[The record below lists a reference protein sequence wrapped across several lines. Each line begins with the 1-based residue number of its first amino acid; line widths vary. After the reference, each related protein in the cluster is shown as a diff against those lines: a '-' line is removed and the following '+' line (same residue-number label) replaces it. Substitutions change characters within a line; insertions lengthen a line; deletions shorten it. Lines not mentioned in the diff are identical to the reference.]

1 MSTSK
6 IQGNERMTMAHY
18 TQQWQITT
26 EAAHRAVEGAVQ
38 QAVKLGIKIN
48 VAVCDASGT
57 PMAFLRMNGAPLH
70 SISISEDKA
79 YTAASF
85 GLATSQWPQI
95 LSTHSDG
102 VRLGLPARPRFVQF
116 GGGLPMNVNGTL
128 VGGIGVSGGSE
139 QQDEE
144 CARLGLIAAEIE
156 T

>member
-1 MSTSK
+1 
-6 IQGNERMTMAHY
+6 MTMAHY
-18 TQQWQITT
+18 TEQWLITT
-26 EAAHRAVEGAVQ
+26 EAALRAAAGAVQ
-38 QAVKLGIKIN
+38 QALKLGIKIN
-48 VAVCDASGT
+48 AAVCDASGT

-85 GLATSQWPQI
+85 GVATSQWVQI

-116 GGGLPMNVNGTL
+116 GGGLPITINGKL

-144 CARLGLIAAEIE
+144 CARFGLIAAEIE

>member
-1 MSTSK
+1 
-6 IQGNERMTMAHY
+6 MTMAHY
-18 TQQWQITT
+18 TEQWQITT
-26 EAAHRAVEGAVQ
+26 EAALRAIEGAVQ

-57 PMAFLRMNGAPLH
+57 QMAFLRMNGAYLH
-70 SISISEDKA
+70 SITISEDKA

-85 GLATSQWPQI
+85 GLPTSQWAEI
-95 LSTHSDG
+95 LSDHSDG
-102 VRLGLPARPRFVQF
+102 VRLGLPARARFVQF
-116 GGGLPMNVNGTL
+116 GGGLPINVNGTL

-144 CARLGLIAAEIE
+144 CARFGLIAAEIE

>member
-1 MSTSK
+1 
-6 IQGNERMTMAHY
+6 MTMAHY
-18 TQQWQITT
+18 TEQWQITT
-26 EAAHRAVEGAVQ
+26 EAALRAVEGAVQ
-38 QAVKLGIKIN
+38 HAIQLGIKIN

-85 GLATSQWPQI
+85 GLPTSQWVQI
-95 LSTHSDG
+95 LSSHSEG
-102 VRLGLPARPRFVQF
+102 VRLGLPARSRFVQF
-116 GGGLPMNVNGTL
+116 GGGLPINVNGTL

-144 CARLGLIAAEIE
+144 CARFGLIAAEIE

>member
-1 MSTSK
+1 
-6 IQGNERMTMAHY
+6 MTMAHY
-18 TQQWQITT
+18 TEQWQITT
-26 EAAHRAVEGAVQ
+26 ETALRAVEGAVQ
-38 QAVKLGIKIN
+38 HAVKLGVKIN

-57 PMAFLRMNGAPLH
+57 RMAFLRMNGAYLH
-70 SISISEDKA
+70 AITISEDKA

-85 GLATSQWPQI
+85 GIPTSQWAQI
-95 LSTHSDG
+95 LSDHSDG

-116 GGGLPMNVNGTL
+116 GGGLPISINGTV

-144 CARLGLIAAEIE
+144 CARFGLIAAEIE

>member
-1 MSTSK
+1 
-6 IQGNERMTMAHY
+6 MTIAHY
-18 TQQWQITT
+18 TEQWQITS
-26 EAAHRAVEGAVQ
+26 EAALRAVDGAVQ
-38 QAVKLGIKIN
+38 HAIKLGIKIN

-57 PMAFLRMNGAPLH
+57 QMAFLRMNGAYLH

-85 GLATSQWPQI
+85 GLPTSQWAQI

-116 GGGLPMNVNGTL
+116 GGGLPISIKGTV

-144 CARLGLIAAEIE
+144 CARFGLIAAEIE
-156 T
+156 P

>member
-1 MSTSK
+1 
-6 IQGNERMTMAHY
+6 MTIAHY
-18 TQQWQITT
+18 TEQWQITT
-26 EAAHRAVEGAVQ
+26 EAALCAADGAVQ
-38 QAVKLGIKIN
+38 HAIKLGIKIN

-57 PMAFLRMNGAPLH
+57 QMAFLRMNGAPLH

-85 GLATSQWPQI
+85 GMATSQWAQI

-116 GGGLPMNVNGTL
+116 GGGLPIVINDTL

-144 CARLGLIAAEIE
+144 CARFGLIAAEVE